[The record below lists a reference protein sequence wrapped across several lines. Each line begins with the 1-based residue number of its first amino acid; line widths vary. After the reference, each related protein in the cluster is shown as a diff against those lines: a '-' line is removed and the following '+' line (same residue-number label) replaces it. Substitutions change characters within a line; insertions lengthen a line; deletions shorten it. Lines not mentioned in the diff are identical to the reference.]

1 MGKAIKKVAGGAVGS
16 LIGGAV
22 MGPLGSAAGAIK
34 GFTGS
39 GGSSEG
45 VPGGYDP
52 RETAFKIG
60 ATQSTLTKEFTDR
73 AKERSAGLQ
82 SQADVSA
89 GQRQTLAQQLAA
101 QAAGTAPSLAEAQLR
116 SASDRNLAQQ
126 LAAAQATGRG
136 ANQSALA
143 RNLARN
149 QMTAGA
155 ELGQQAAQARM
166 QEQQAA
172 QGQLAQMTGADQ
184 ATLNQLAAAYESQGF
199 GYLEADQQAQADL
212 EKLRA
217 NIATNTQNL
226 TESSRQASKNR
237 TNAIIGGVL
246 GGAGSI
252 GAAAL
257 SDEKMKK
264 NVKKASKSDI
274 AKALSESSTA
284 KSQSSSKPDPKK
296 FLESL
301 KAYTYDYKDPDS
313 EGARKGK
320 MLSVMAQDLEGSEAG
335 KEMVSTNEEG
345 NKMVDY
351 AKGYGAILAAQ
362 AHLNERLNSLEK
374 KKSSKKRA

>member
-1 MGKAIKKVAGGAVGS
+1 MSKGIGRIVAGVAT
-16 LIGGAV
+16 GGMSEVAR
-22 MGPLGSAAGAIK
+22 AGINAGK
-34 GFTGS
+34 KLFSGS
-39 GGSSEG
+39 GGSD

-52 RETAFKIG
+52 RQTAFKIG

-82 SQADVSA
+82 SQAEASA
-89 GQRQTLAQQLAA
+89 AQRQTLAQQLAA
-101 QAAGTAPSLAEAQLR
+101 QAEGTAPSLAEAQLR

-126 LAAAQATGRG
+126 LAAAQSTGRG

-149 QMTAGA
+149 QMSAGA

-172 QGQLAQMTGADQ
+172 QGQLAEMTGADQ
-184 ATLNQLAAAYESQGF
+184 ATLNQLALGYENQGF
-199 GYLEADQQAQADL
+199 GYLESDQQAQAQL
-212 EKLRA
+212 EQLRA

-226 TESSRQASKNR
+226 AAEATQASKNR
-237 TNAIIGGVL
+237 RNAIIGGIIS
-246 GGAGSI
+246 GGSK
-252 GAAAL
+252 AAAAGIGG

-274 AKALSESSTA
+274 AKALSEADTP
-284 KSQSSSKPDPKK
+284 KSQSSKKPDPKK

-301 KAYTYDYKDPDS
+301 KAYSYDYKDPDA

-320 MLSVMAQDLEGSEAG
+320 MLSVMAQDLEKGSDAG

>member
-1 MGKAIKKVAGGAVGS
+1 MSKG
-16 LIGGAV
+16 IGRI
-22 MGPLGSAAGAIK
+22 AAGVATGGMSEVARAGIK
-34 GFTGS
+34 AGKKLF
-39 GGSSEG
+39 GGSEG
-45 VPGGYDP
+45 SDVPGGYDP

-82 SQADVSA
+82 SQAEASA
-89 GQRQTLAQQLAA
+89 AQRQTLAQQLAA
-101 QAAGTAPSLAEAQLR
+101 QAEGTAPSLAEAQLR

-126 LAAAQATGRG
+126 LAAAQSTGRG

-149 QMTAGA
+149 QMSAGA

-172 QGQLAQMTGADQ
+172 QGQLAEMTGADQ
-184 ATLNQLAAAYESQGF
+184 ATLNQLALGYENQGF
-199 GYLEADQQAQADL
+199 GYLEADQQAQAQL
-212 EKLRA
+212 EQLRA

-226 TESSRQASKNR
+226 EESARQGSKNR
-237 TNAIIGGVL
+237 RNAMIGGIIS
-246 GGAGSI
+246 GGSKV
-252 GAAAL
+252 AAA

-284 KSQSSSKPDPKK
+284 KSQSSKKPDPKK

-301 KAYTYDYKDPDS
+301 KAYSYDYKDPDA

-320 MLSVMAQDLEGSEAG
+320 MLSVMAQDLEKGSDAG